1 MNPYKPSAL
10 GNQLQGQFFKRGVI
24 NCKWKFLG
32 EIDLTGC
39 TVRQK
44 QSSYYQWK
52 VIIYKSL
59 LSLLRIF
66 LPDSGP
72 PSAALM

>member
-39 TVRQK
+39 SRNHGSPETIFV
-44 QSSYYQWK
+44 
-52 VIIYKSL
+52 
-59 LSLLRIF
+59 LSMESHNLQILTF
-66 LPDSGP
+66 LT
-72 PSAALM
+72 AYLFAR